1 MKRKHDDNV
10 LPPAYEGVERQLMAV
25 FYSGVYVTNAD
36 IAQVGKKLGLD
47 LPLKDRMALLKQLMR
62 HAHDNGQKT
71 QLMQGFIE
79 LLQKRAQEY
88 QQLAQAFPQAA
99 PILGQMMQ
107 KARATAMLLQR
118 EMRSNT
124 YE

>member
-1 MKRKHDDNV
+1 MKHKHDRNV

-36 IAQVGKKLGLD
+36 IVRVGKKLGLD
-47 LPLKDRMALLKQLMR
+47 LPLKDRIALLKHLMR
-62 HAHDNGQKT
+62 HAHDNDQKP

-79 LLQKRAQEY
+79 ILQERADTY
-88 QQLAQAFPQAA
+88 RQLAQAFPQAA

-118 EMRSNT
+118 EMRSNP

>member
-1 MKRKHDDNV
+1 MKQKMDETV

-25 FYSGVYVTNAD
+25 YYSGVYITNAD
-36 IAQVGKKLGLD
+36 IVRVGKRLGVD

-62 HAHDNGQKT
+62 HAHDRHQKAP
-71 QLMQGFIE
+71 LMQEFVEI
-79 LLQKRAQEY
+79 LQERARIY
-88 QQLAQAFPQAA
+88 RQLSETFPQAA
-99 PILGQMMQ
+99 PLLEQMMQ

-118 EMRSNT
+118 EMRSHP